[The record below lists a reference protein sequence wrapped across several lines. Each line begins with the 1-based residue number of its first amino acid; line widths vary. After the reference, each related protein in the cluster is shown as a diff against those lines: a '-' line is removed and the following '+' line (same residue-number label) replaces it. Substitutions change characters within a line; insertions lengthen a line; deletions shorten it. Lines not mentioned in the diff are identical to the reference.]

1 VPFLELAATRFHY
14 RFDGPERAPVVMLSN
29 SLGTTLAMWEPQIGA
44 LSAKF
49 RVLRYD
55 SRGHGQSAVTP
66 GPYTIEQLG
75 RDAVGLLD
83 ALGIDRAH
91 FCGLSMGGMVG
102 QWLGAFAPQ
111 RLEALV
117 LCNTS
122 ARIGPPEAWNARIDA
137 VRKGG
142 MAAIVDAVLA
152 RWYTPAFLA
161 SATDAIAATRAMLLG
176 TPADGYVASCAAVR
190 DMDQR
195 EGTAH
200 IAVPTL
206 VIAGTFDA
214 ATPPEDGRFLAQHI
228 RGARFVELP
237 AAHLSNIEA
246 PPAFTRALTD
256 FLPT

>member
-1 VPFLELAATRFHY
+1 MPFQEVAGARFHF
-14 RFDGPERAPVVMLSN
+14 RFDGPEDAPVVMLSN
-29 SLGTTLAMWEPQIGA
+29 SLGTTLAMWEPQVTA
-44 LSAKF
+44 LAAKY
-49 RVLRYD
+49 RVLRFD

-66 GPYTIEQLG
+66 GPYTIGQLG

-83 ALGIDRAH
+83 ALGIDRVH

-111 RLEALV
+111 RLDTLV

-122 ARIGPPEAWNARIDA
+122 ARIGTPETWNARIDA
-137 VRKGG
+137 VRNGG
-142 MAAIVDAVLA
+142 MAAIVDTVLA
-152 RWYTPAFLA
+152 RWYTPEFLTQA
-161 SATDAIAATRAMLLG
+161 DDAVTRTRAMLLG
-176 TPADGYVASCAAVR
+176 TSADGYVASCAAVR

-195 EGTAH
+195 EDVSR

-206 VIAGTFDA
+206 VIAGTFDFV
-214 ATPPEDGRFLAQHI
+214 TPPEDGRFLAQKI
-228 RGARFVELP
+228 PGARYAELP

-246 PPAFTRALTD
+246 PPAFTRALTE